1 MTKVYN
7 KTERKAKTVNEN
19 EIWKIVLDNMK
30 VNNGFTDLTIN
41 LWFSRVVMKKLT
53 ANKDD
58 KPGKAYFS
66 TDNDLIKNIIDA
78 KYSDLMRKELNAA
91 LGFDVEP
98 IIISCEKSTFEEQ
111 LAAIENE
118 EVSDRIKMVEKML
131 DEGTEK
137 SSDDMTV
144 AVNTARNTSKPHIFV
159 SPSLPEYSPEYTFD
173 NFVVGSSNNHAYHM
187 AKSVAANP
195 AKIANPLFIH
205 GSPGLGKTHLLY
217 AITREISDLYPDFK
231 IIYTKGEDFTN
242 ELIGSLASKT
252 PILFREKY
260 RNADVLLMDD
270 IQFIAG
276 KESIQEEFFHTY
288 EALFEAGKQIIVTSD
303 RLPKDIKTLAERL
316 RSRFEHGIIIDVQPP
331 DLELRVAIFKKK
343 SQALGMNVPNDV
355 LMYLGENVKDNIR
368 QIEGALKKMR
378 AMAFIEGCDVC
389 MEHAKV
395 AVNDIL
401 TAKAAAITP
410 EKIITHVSQKTNI
423 PFEDIVGKRKTDAV
437 ANARQIAVFL
447 IRELTDMSHAN
458 VGKVFN
464 RDHSTVVASVNKIKE
479 RMKQDPVFE
488 AQIDDM
494 MADLKASAGY

>member
-1 MTKVYN
+1 MM
-7 KTERKAKTVNEN
+7 NEKD
-19 EIWKIVLDNMK
+19 IWKIVLENMQR
-30 VNNGFTDLTIN
+30 NNGFSDLTIN
-41 LWFSRVVMKKLT
+41 LWFSRINMEKLT
-53 ANKDD
+53 
-58 KPGKAYFS
+58 PQRAYFS
-66 TDNDLIKNIIDA
+66 TDNDLIKNIIES
-78 KYSDLMRKELNAA
+78 KYANFMREELATV

-98 IIISCEKSTFEEQ
+98 VIVSCEKYTFEEQ
-111 LAAIENE
+111 LERIENE
-118 EVSDRIKMVEKML
+118 EESDRIKKVEEML
-131 DEGTEK
+131 EK
-137 SSDDMTV
+137 EDDV
-144 AVNTARNTSKPHIFV
+144 AKVQTADLGHLRVSGGNSHIFL
-159 SPSLPEYSPEYTFD
+159 SPSLPEYSPKYTFD

-217 AITREISDLYPDFK
+217 AITKELADKHPDFK

-242 ELIGSLASKT
+242 ELIESLANKT
-252 PILFREKY
+252 PIMFREKY
-260 RNADVLLMDD
+260 RNADALLMDD

-288 EALFEAGKQIIVTSD
+288 ESLFESGKQIIVTSD
-303 RLPKDIKTLAERL
+303 RLPKEIKTLADRL
-316 RSRFEHGIIIDVQPP
+316 RSRFEHGIIVDVQPP

-355 LMYLGENVKDNIR
+355 LMYLGENIKDNIR

-378 AMAFIEGCDVC
+378 AMAFIEGSEIC

-395 AVNDIL
+395 AANDIL
-401 TAKAAAITP
+401 VAKAAAITP
-410 EKIITHVSQKTNI
+410 EKVITYVSQKTNI

-447 IRELTDMSHAN
+447 LRELTELSHAN

-464 RDHSTVVASVNKIKE
+464 RDHSTVVASVNRIKD
-479 RMKQDPVFE
+479 RMKTDPVFE
-488 AQIDDM
+488 SQIEDM
-494 MADLKASAGY
+494 IADLKATGY

>member
-1 MTKVYN
+1 M
-7 KTERKAKTVNEN
+7 NEKD
-19 EIWKIVLDNMK
+19 IWKIVLENMK
-30 VNNGFTDLTIN
+30 NNNGFTDLTID
-41 LWFSRVVMKKLT
+41 LWFSRVTMEKLVVEQGDT
-53 ANKDD
+53 
-58 KPGKAYFS
+58 PGKAYFS
-66 TDNDLIKNIIDA
+66 TDNDLIKNIIES
-78 KYSDLMRKELNAA
+78 KYSKFMRAELKAV
-91 LGFDVEP
+91 LGFDAEP
-98 IIISCEKSTFEEQ
+98 IIISCEKSSFAEQ
-111 LAAIENE
+111 MAAIENE
-118 EVSDRIKMVEKML
+118 KASDRIKMVEKML
-131 DEGTEK
+131 DDEGNSFVSEK
-137 SSDDMTV
+137 QTKSFASS
-144 AVNTARNTSKPHIFV
+144 AVTPKIIV
-159 SPSLPEYSPEYTFD
+159 SPSLPEYSPEYTFE

-217 AITREISDLYPDFK
+217 AITKEISERHPDFK

-242 ELIGSLASKT
+242 ELIESLANKT

-260 RNADVLLMDD
+260 RTADALLMDD

-316 RSRFEHGIIIDVQPP
+316 RSRFEHGIIVDIQPP

-343 SQALGMNVPNDV
+343 SQTLGMNVPNDA
-355 LMYLGENVKDNIR
+355 LMYLGENIKDNIR

-378 AMAFIEGCDVC
+378 AMAFIEGTDVC
-389 MEHAKV
+389 MEHAKI

-410 EKIITHVSQKTNI
+410 EKVITYVSQKTNI
-423 PFEDIVGKRKTDAV
+423 PFEDIVGKRKTDSV

-447 IRELTDMSHAN
+447 LRELTDMSHAN

-479 RMKQDPVFE
+479 RMKSDPVFE

-494 MADLKASAGY
+494 MADLKSSAGY

>member
-1 MTKVYN
+1 L
-7 KTERKAKTVNEN
+7 NEKD
-19 EIWKIVLDNMK
+19 IWKIVLENMQK
-30 VNNGFTDLTIN
+30 NNGFSNLTID
-41 LWFSRVVMKKLT
+41 LWFSRMSMEKLT
-53 ANKDD
+53 
-58 KPGKAYFS
+58 PERAYFS
-66 TDNDLIKNIIDA
+66 TDNDLIKNIIES
-78 KYSDLMRKELNAA
+78 KYAAFMRDELKAV

-98 IIISCEKSTFEEQ
+98 VIISCEKRPFDEQ

-118 EVSDRIKMVEKML
+118 EESDRIKMVEKML
-131 DEGTEK
+131 DNEDEAISKEEQSK
-137 SSDDMTV
+137 SFRP
-144 AVNTARNTSKPHIFV
+144 ARTGSNPQIIV

-173 NFVVGSSNNHAYHM
+173 NFVVGSSNKHAYHM
-187 AKSVAANP
+187 ARSVAANP

-217 AITREISDLYPDFK
+217 AITKEMSDKHADFK

-242 ELIGSLASKT
+242 ELIESLANKT
-252 PILFREKY
+252 PIQFREKY
-260 RNADVLLMDD
+260 RNADALLMDD

-316 RSRFEHGIIIDVQPP
+316 RSRFEHDVIVDIKPP

-343 SQALGMNVPNDV
+343 SQNLGMNVPNDV
-355 LMYLGENVKDNIR
+355 LMYLGENIKDNIR

-378 AMAFIEGCDVC
+378 AMAFIEGTDIC
-389 MEHAKV
+389 MEHAKI

-410 EKIITHVSQKTNI
+410 DKVITYVSQKTGV

-437 ANARQIAVFL
+437 ANARQVAVFL
-447 IRELTDMSHAN
+447 LRELTELSHAN

-479 RMKQDPVFE
+479 RMKADPVFE
-488 AQIDDM
+488 AQIEDM
-494 MADLKASAGY
+494 MTDLKSSAGY

>member
-1 MTKVYN
+1 M
-7 KTERKAKTVNEN
+7 NEK

-30 VNNGFTDLTIN
+30 VNNGFSDLTIN
-41 LWFSRVVMKKLT
+41 LWFSRVTMEKLSVEHGVNP
-53 ANKDD
+53 A
-58 KPGKAYFS
+58 KAYFS
-66 TDNDLIKNIIDA
+66 TDNDLIKNIIES
-78 KYSDLMRKELNAA
+78 KYADFMRDELKAV

-98 IIISCEKSTFEEQ
+98 VIISCEKSTFEEQ

-131 DEGTEK
+131 DDEDSSTVTPKTAK
-137 SSDDMTV
+137 SVSSSN
-144 AVNTARNTSKPHIFV
+144 VNPKIFV

-410 EKIITHVSQKTNI
+410 EKVITYVSQKTNI
-423 PFEDIVGKRKTDAV
+423 PFEDIVGKKRTDSI

-447 IRELTDMSHAN
+447 LRELTDMSHAN

-464 RDHSTVVASVNKIKE
+464 RDHATVVASVNKIKE
-479 RMKQDPVFE
+479 RIKQDPVFE